1 MLIYLLIRALYL
13 WYNGNI
19 CRVDINPL
27 ASMCHDRRGTS
38 IFNFLLTRNTEAGGY
53 GAEEGGNE
61 LCAWHLE
68 GVQPVS
74 RFQGHASA

>member
-1 MLIYLLIRALYL
+1 
-13 WYNGNI
+13 
-19 CRVDINPL
+19 
-27 ASMCHDRRGTS
+27 MCHDRRGS
-38 IFNFLLTRNTEAGGY
+38 SVFDFLLTRNTEAGGY